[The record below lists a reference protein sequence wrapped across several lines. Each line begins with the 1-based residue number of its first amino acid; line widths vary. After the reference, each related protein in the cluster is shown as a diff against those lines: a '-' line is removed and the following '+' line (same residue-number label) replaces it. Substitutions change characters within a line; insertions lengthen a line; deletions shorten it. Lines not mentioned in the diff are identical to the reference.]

1 MEKMKLYYI
10 FKNIALNHHVNLTYQ
25 DIQIE
30 KGKLQVNIEQ
40 NINNYERSLIEQN
53 INNYERSLI
62 EQNINNYE
70 RSLIEQNINNYERS
84 LIDHKIKKYFGDD
97 IEYSIQDGQLR
108 RTQNAKLKEF
118 ISEIP
123 E

>member
-40 NINNYERSLIEQN
+40 NINNYERSLI
-53 INNYERSLI
+53 
-62 EQNINNYE
+62 
-70 RSLIEQNINNYERS
+70 
-84 LIDHKIKKYFGDD
+84 DHKIKKYFGDD
-97 IEYSIQDGQLR
+97 IEYSSQDGQLR